1 MTYQLLQHTPGNVQ
15 LRQEGYQFEP
25 LFDYLINYFQTAVNH
40 STYYGDIAQFPTHQ
54 DWLKHVKDCFY
65 ELEPEGVF
73 RQSYQGCRV
82 KGWLTADGHYHLRLA
97 YPGSQG
103 ECYWY
108 IIWWD

>member
-15 LRQEGYQFEP
+15 LRQEGYQIEP
-25 LFDYLINYFQTAVNH
+25 LLNYLIEYFHTAVKH

-54 DWLKHVKDCFY
+54 DWLNHIDCFDP
-65 ELEPEGVF
+65 LKPGDVF
-73 RQSYQGCRV
+73 RQSYQGCQA
-82 KGWLTADGHYHLRLA
+82 KGWLTADGHYHLCLA
-97 YPGSQG
+97 YPSSQG

>member
-1 MTYQLLQHTPGNVQ
+1 MYQLLQHTPGNVQ
-15 LRQEGYQFEP
+15 LYQEGDRFEP
-25 LFDYLINYFQTAVNH
+25 LFDYLIEYFHDAVNH
-40 STYYGDIAQFPTHQ
+40 SVYYGDTAQFPTHQ
-54 DWLKHVKDCFY
+54 DWLKHVKDYFY

-97 YPGSQG
+97 YPGIQE